1 MRPLLLAG
9 LVLLVVGLAL
19 VIMGFVVSGFEV
31 WRLVGA
37 AVAVVGLVLAIV
49 DWSSSR
55 RVR

>member
-9 LVLLVVGLAL
+9 LVLLIVGLAL
-19 VIMGFVVSGFEV
+19 VIVAFVVSGFEV
-31 WRLVGA
+31 WRYIGA

-49 DWSSSR
+49 DWSSGR